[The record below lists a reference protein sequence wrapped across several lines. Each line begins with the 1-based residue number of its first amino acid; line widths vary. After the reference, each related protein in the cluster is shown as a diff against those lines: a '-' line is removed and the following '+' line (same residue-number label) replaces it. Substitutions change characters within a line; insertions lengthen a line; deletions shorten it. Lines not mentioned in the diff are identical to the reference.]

1 MKFAADSF
9 KQAFKSRYMNYMKL
23 PVVNYSI
30 SYPFHVIGFR
40 KYQGMSVCFIK
51 VVVWSQVKIFNL
63 ALGGF
68 KALALTN

>member
-1 MKFAADSF
+1 
-9 KQAFKSRYMNYMKL
+9 MKL
-23 PVVNYSI
+23 SVVNYSI
-30 SYPFHVIGFR
+30 SYPFHVTGFR